1 MRDPRPLSL
10 AEEGALRPG
19 DLFKECASCPEMI
32 VVPAGEF
39 LMGSPETEDGRSGDE
54 GPQHRVVFTKSFAV
68 GRFAVTFDEWDACVL
83 AGGVEGIIFQTKAGG
98 VAVALRSTCGGRT
111 RERIWLGC

>member
-1 MRDPRPLSL
+1 MTAWMDAVPTSIVFVSACLTLDMALGSSELAEHLKLEMRDPRPLSL

-39 LMGSPETEDGRSGDE
+39 FMP
-54 GPQHRVVFTKSFAV
+54 
-68 GRFAVTFDEWDACVL
+68 
-83 AGGVEGIIFQTKAGG
+83 
-98 VAVALRSTCGGRT
+98 LRG
-111 RERIWLGC
+111 